1 MFSFSGGEDR
11 HVIVFDLEWNQNSY
25 APNHRM
31 PHEIIEIGACRV
43 DRDYNVVDTFSAL
56 IRPKLYKRLDKHIK
70 SVTGITE
77 AELAQGGTFSDVFGD
92 FIHWCGEDSL
102 LVTWGRDDY
111 PVLKRNA
118 AFFLTP
124 MPFEPPVDAQ
134 LVFGGALLHDPHQQM
149 NLHAALEKME
159 ISPDVPAHRAVY
171 DAQCTA
177 ALLKT
182 IDEAVAALEQP
193 ERDKLRAVIT
203 KERRIAASVLRSQ
216 PTRHAYQTDA
226 LMDIPLMTISCPSCG
241 ARTAFDTQWFDAG
254 REKYLAISACP
265 QHGFIYGQ
273 MHFKRVQSGSLLMHQ
288 RVMLATP
295 EEVADV
301 REQHRLY
308 QLTPIKKRHHRLSM
322 EDAARRKEEHLSYI
336 RSRKADS

>member
-43 DRDYNVVDTFSAL
+43 DRNYRVVDTFSAL
-56 IRPKLYKRLDKHIK
+56 IRPKLYKRLDKHIR

-77 AELAQGGTFSDVFGD
+77 SELANGGTFSDVFGE

-102 LVTWGRDDY
+102 FVTWGRDDY
-111 PVLKRNA
+111 PVLRRNA
-118 AFFLTP
+118 AFFMTP
-124 MPFEPPVDAQ
+124 MPFDPPVDAQ

-159 ISPDVPAHRAVY
+159 ISVDVPAHRAVY

-182 IDEAVAALEQP
+182 IDDAVNALEP
-193 ERDKLRAVIT
+193 AEREKLDATIARE
-203 KERRIAASVLRSQ
+203 KRIAASILRSQ
-216 PTRHAYQTDA
+216 PTHHIYQTDA
-226 LMDIPLMTISCPSCG
+226 LMDLALMTISCPACG
-241 ARTAFDTQWFDAG
+241 ARTAFDTKWFDAG
-254 REKYLAISACP
+254 REKYLAISSCER
-265 QHGFIYGQ
+265 HGFIYGQ
-273 MHFKRVQSGSLLMHQ
+273 MHFKRMQSGALLMHQ
-288 RVMLATP
+288 RVMPATG
-295 EEVADV
+295 EEVDDV
-301 REQHRLY
+301 RERYRLY
-308 QLTPIKKRHHRLSM
+308 QLTPLKKRHHRLSM
-322 EDAARRKEEHLSYI
+322 EDAARRKAEYASVNG
-336 RSRKADS
+336 RKTES